1 MAQRRSNTS
10 TSSNGFPCALVRI
23 VPSIDVEL
31 FQQELTRRPG
41 PHHFAKLRA
50 VLVAFDLHL
59 VVAFGLLQERIG
71 LLGVG
76 FERGKARI
84 THAES
89 AGSTNSHHIHRPA
102 FEEACTTF

>member
-1 MAQRRSNTS
+1 MAQRRSSTS
-10 TSSNGFPCALVRI
+10 TSSNGFPCALV
-23 VPSIDVEL
+23 
-31 FQQELTRRPG
+31 
-41 PHHFAKLRA
+41 AKLRA

-84 THAES
+84 LTQNQQVPRIPTIFIVQRSKKLVRLFVPGFHL
-89 AGSTNSHHIHRPA
+89 GVFA
-102 FEEACTTF
+102 FPELTIKILHVG